1 MKKMFKNI
9 FYLFLL
15 LILVNACTSVKEG
28 LSGAKKES
36 ADEFLV
42 EKKNPLTVPPEFD
55 KLPKPSDT
63 KNNENKDEGDSLENI
78 LTKKKFKITKSS
90 EKTLTDKSLEKSIL
104 EKIKSN

>member
-1 MKKMFKNI
+1 MFKNI
-9 FYLFLL
+9 LYLFLL

-55 KLPKPSDT
+55 KLPIPSDT

-78 LTKKKFKITKSS
+78 LTKKKFKIIKSS